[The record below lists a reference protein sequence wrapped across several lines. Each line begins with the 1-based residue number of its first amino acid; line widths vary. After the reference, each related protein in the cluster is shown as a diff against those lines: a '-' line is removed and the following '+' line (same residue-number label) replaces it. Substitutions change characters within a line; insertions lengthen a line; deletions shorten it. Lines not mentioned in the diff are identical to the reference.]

1 MPLRRRKRM
10 KNFKVIIKTDREDCP
25 YRYRPYCAE
34 ARPSCLKNKKNAQR
48 RTARL
53 RRARCED

>member
-1 MPLRRRKRM
+1 M

-34 ARPSCLKNKKNAQR
+34 ARPSCLKNKKKCTEKNCPFKEVS
-48 RTARL
+48 L
-53 RRARCED
+53 CLD

>member
-1 MPLRRRKRM
+1 M

-34 ARPSCLKNKKNAQR
+34 ARPSCLKNKKKCTEKNCPFKERQ
-48 RTARL
+48 
-53 RRARCED
+53 